1 MPSKRT
7 SLLLMSDRKV
17 RSSHRVTSFNGEYL
31 GLRNYKWSHLSGCN
45 SLHVR

>member
-1 MPSKRT
+1 MCSKPS

-17 RSSHRVTSFNGEYL
+17 RSSHRVTWFNSEYL
-31 GLRNYKWSHLSGCN
+31 GLRNHKWSHLSGCN